1 MFNNKSIF
9 ITGGTG
15 SFGKAFIKI
24 ILKEYN
30 PKKII
35 VYSRDELKQYEMQNN
50 DDFREFSLGKKNII
64 RYFIGDIRDHNRL
77 DTALK
82 GDIDFLLHAAALKQV
97 PTAEYNP
104 FEAVK
109 TNIIGSQNVI
119 DAALKNNVKKI
130 IAISTDKAASPVNL
144 YGATKLT
151 ADKLFIAGNNY
162 KGLSKSIFSVV
173 RYGNVLGSRG
183 SVIPYFL
190 SLKKTNSIPITDK
203 RMTRF
208 SITLDEGVRFVIK
221 SFYLMKGAE
230 IFVPKIPSYNIVD
243 VANAILPNPNLIY
256 SGIRPGE
263 KIHEQMISSSDSFNT
278 LEFNDFFIINSDS
291 QYFKNSKNY
300 IYKKKKL
307 KFKQCKDGFEYS
319 SDKNDDFL
327 SISDI
332 KKLIKDNIKLKQN
345 HNE

>member
-1 MFNNKSIF
+1 MFNNKTIF

-15 SFGKAFIKI
+15 SFGQAFIKF
-24 ILKEYN
+24 ILKEYT

-35 VYSRDELKQYEMQNN
+35 IYSRDELKQYEMQSSL
-50 DDFREFSLGKKNII
+50 DFNKFSIGKKNII
-64 RYFIGDIRDHNRL
+64 RYFIGDIRDCQRL
-77 DTALK
+77 DMAMS
-82 GDIDFLLHAAALKQV
+82 GNIDFLLHAAALKQV

-119 DAALKNNVKKI
+119 DMALKNKVKKI
-130 IAISTDKAASPVNL
+130 IALSTDKASSPINL

-162 KGLSKSIFSVV
+162 KGHHNSLFSVV

-190 SLKKTNSIPITDK
+190 SLKKTNLIPITDK

-208 SITLDEGVRFVIK
+208 SITLDEGVKFVIK
-221 SFYLMKGAE
+221 SFYLMKGGE
-230 IFVPKIPSYNIVD
+230 IFIPKIPSYNIVD
-243 VANAILPNPNLIY
+243 IAKAILPNSKLAY

-263 KIHEQMISSSDSFNT
+263 KIHEQMISSSDSVNT
-278 LEFNDFFIINSDS
+278 IEFNDFFIILPNS
-291 QYFKNSKNY
+291 QY
-300 IYKKKKL
+300 IKKSNFYSYRKKRL
-307 KFKQCKDGFEYS
+307 KFKFCKDGFEYNS
-319 SDKNDDFL
+319 NNNNFL

-332 KKLIKDNIKLKQN
+332 KKIIKKNINFNNFQD
-345 HNE
+345 E